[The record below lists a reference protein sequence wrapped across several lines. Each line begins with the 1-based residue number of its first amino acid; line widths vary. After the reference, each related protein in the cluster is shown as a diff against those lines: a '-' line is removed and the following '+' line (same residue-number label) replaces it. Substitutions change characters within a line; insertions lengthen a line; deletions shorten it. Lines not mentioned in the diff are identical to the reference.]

1 MSKQVI
7 SSSVYCEKG
16 EKVPQICRKTERKLS
31 FELKLETIE
40 EENDQKYGGQ
50 FCKMSH
56 SSYKLANTSSNIS
69 KG

>member
-7 SSSVYCEKG
+7 SSSVYWEKG
-16 EKVPQICRKTERKLS
+16 EKVPSICRKIERKMS

-40 EENDQKYGGQ
+40 EESDKKYGGQ
-50 FCKMSH
+50 LCKISH
-56 SSYKLANTSSNIS
+56 SSHKLATSNSS

>member
-40 EENDQKYGGQ
+40 EEKSGFLPSIVSINKCRR
-50 FCKMSH
+50 FF
-56 SSYKLANTSSNIS
+56 
-69 KG
+69 